1 VNRKISTYGKYFFNF
16 YNKLDKDL
24 QEKIDWVFELI
35 KTVDHIPPKYFQHLE
50 NSEGLFE
57 IRIEYESNIYRIFCF
72 FDEGNLVILI
82 NAFQKK
88 TQKTPKS
95 ELELAKKLKKQYF
108 IEKKENAENWKRS
121 SKKAKDKVVSWD
133 KHLDKNMA

>member
-1 VNRKISTYGKYFFNF
+1 MNRKLSTYGKYYFEF

-35 KTVDHIPPKYFQHLE
+35 KSVDQIPKKYFQHLE
-50 NSEGLFE
+50 NSDGLFE
-57 IRIEYESNIYRIFCF
+57 IRIEFESNIYRIFCF

-95 ELELAKKLKKQYF
+95 ELEIAKKLKKQYF
-108 IEKKENAENWKRS
+108 TDKKINAENEKGS
-121 SKKAKDKVVSWD
+121 SKKIKK
-133 KHLDKNMA
+133 

>member
-1 VNRKISTYGKYFFNF
+1 MNRKLSTYGKYFFEF
-16 YNKLDKDL
+16 YSKLHKDL

-35 KTVDHIPPKYFQHLE
+35 KSVDHIPKKYFQHLE
-50 NSEGLFE
+50 NSDGLFE
-57 IRIEYESNIYRIFCF
+57 IRIEFESNIYRICCF

-88 TQKTPKS
+88 TQKTPKW

-108 IEKKENAENWKRS
+108 IDKKLNAENEKGN
-121 SKKAKDKVVSWD
+121 SKKIKR
-133 KHLDKNMA
+133 

>member
-1 VNRKISTYGKYFFNF
+1 MNRKLSTYGKYFLEF

-35 KTVDHIPPKYFQHLE
+35 KTVDHIPKKYFQHLE
-50 NSEGLFE
+50 NSDGLFE
-57 IRIEYESNIYRIFCF
+57 IRIEFESNIYRIFCF
-72 FDEGNLVILI
+72 FDEGYLVILI

-108 IEKKENAENWKRS
+108 IDKKLNAENEKGN
-121 SKKAKDKVVSWD
+121 SKKIKR
-133 KHLDKNMA
+133 

>member
-1 VNRKISTYGKYFFNF
+1 MSRKLSTYGKYFFDF
-16 YNKLDKDL
+16 YNKLDEDL

-35 KTVDHIPPKYFQHLE
+35 KSVDHIPKKYFQHVE
-50 NSEGLFE
+50 NSDGLFE
-57 IRIEYESNIYRIFCF
+57 IRIEFESNIYRIFCF

-95 ELELAKKLKKQYF
+95 ELDFAKNLKKQYF
-108 IEKKENAENWKRS
+108 VDKKLNLDNEKGINKKNKR
-121 SKKAKDKVVSWD
+121 
-133 KHLDKNMA
+133 